1 MHLKINIYILLTTL
15 IMSHTYGQDVNGK
28 WLLKQMGV
36 GKIKKTPVQHLLN
49 IENENAILYMDVVPS
64 ENQLELKF
72 QNNSLYLPNDKKYA
86 DFKIHDENNLS
97 LLVEGNVNDKK
108 GIIEIDFIR
117 LFPTITDLTIDEIET
132 FTYEGRENEKTKS
145 KFEFNKEM
153 MDLGTLKQL
162 GHKEGQK
169 MKIER
174 MDSTLFLAI
183 YIFGKKGALLP
194 IKEVTP
200 DFIKLY
206 GIPNDTGEIIAT
218 RSE

>member
-1 MHLKINIYILLTTL
+1 
-15 IMSHTYGQDVNGK
+15 MSLTYGQDLNGK

-36 GKIKKTPVQHLLN
+36 GKMKKTPVQHLLN
-49 IENENAILYMDVVPS
+49 IENENAILYMDLVPS
-64 ENQLELKF
+64 ENQLELIFKT
-72 QNNSLYLPNDKKYA
+72 NSLFLRNDEKYA
-86 DFKIHDENNLS
+86 DFKIHNKNNLS
-97 LLVEGNVNDKK
+97 LMVEGNVNDKK
-108 GIIEIDFIR
+108 GIIEMDFIR
-117 LFPTITDLTIDEIET
+117 LFPTTTDLTIDEIET
-132 FTYEGRENEKTKS
+132 FTYEVKENEKAKS

-153 MDLGTLKQL
+153 MDMETVIQL

-194 IKEVTP
+194 IKKITP

-206 GIPNDTGEIIAT
+206 GIPNDTGEITAT

>member
-1 MHLKINIYILLTTL
+1 MHLKINIYIILTTL
-15 IMSHTYGQDVNGK
+15 IMSHTYGQDLNGK

-36 GKIKKTPVQHLLN
+36 GKIKKTPVQHRLD
-49 IENENAILYMDVVPS
+49 IENENALLYMDVVPS

-72 QNNSLYLPNDKKYA
+72 QNNFLYLPNDKKYA

-97 LLVEGNVNDKK
+97 LLVEGNVNDII
-108 GIIEIDFIR
+108 GIIEMDFIR

-132 FTYEGRENEKTKS
+132 FTYEGRENEKTTS
-145 KFEFNKEM
+145 KFKFNKEM
-153 MDLGTLKQL
+153 MELETLKQL
-162 GHKEGQK
+162 GHEEGQK

-183 YIFGKKGALLP
+183 YVFGKKGALLP

-218 RSE
+218 RSK